1 MHACYLIIAA
11 NDNDKSFTKIKNKKS
26 LGSFKKEI
34 TADLEYLRFLYQS
47 NILFNTDYLNIF
59 AINFSGS

>member
-34 TADLEYLRFLYQS
+34 TADLEYLRFLY
-47 NILFNTDYLNIF
+47 
-59 AINFSGS
+59 